1 MEPSLSESATVPLRE
16 APFKD
21 PSGFSSFHA
30 GALQGFS
37 SLQTISPLG
46 S

>member
-1 MEPSLSESATVPLRE
+1 MEPSLSESATVPLRK
-16 APFKD
+16 ALFKD